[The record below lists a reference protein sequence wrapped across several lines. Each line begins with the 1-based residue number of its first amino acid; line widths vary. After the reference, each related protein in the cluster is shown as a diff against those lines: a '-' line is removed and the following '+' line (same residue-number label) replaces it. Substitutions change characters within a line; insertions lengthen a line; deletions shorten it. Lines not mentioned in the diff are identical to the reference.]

1 MDAII
6 IPAETK
12 NMEKLIEF
20 LKSLKINFET
30 IQNVE
35 DSIYNKEFQK
45 LLDES
50 LKQSDEGKVRK
61 VSLDEI
67 WK

>member
-12 NMEKLIEF
+12 NMEKLTEF

>member
-12 NMEKLIEF
+12 NLEKLMEF

-30 IQNVE
+30 IKNVE

-45 LLDES
+45 LMDES
-50 LKQSDEGKVRK
+50 LKQSDEGIVRK

>member
-35 DSIYNKEFQK
+35 DSIYNEEFQK

>member
-1 MDAII
+1 
-6 IPAETK
+6 
-12 NMEKLIEF
+12 MEKLIEF

-35 DSIYNKEFQK
+35 DSIYNEEFQK

>member
-6 IPAETK
+6 IAAETK
-12 NMEKLIEF
+12 NLEKLMEF

-30 IQNVE
+30 IKNLE

-45 LLDES
+45 LMDES
-50 LKQSDEGKVRK
+50 LKQSDEGIVRK